1 MKKLLVTLFTAT
13 ILLSFAHGASITWG
27 TSADALSFQ
36 DGSTL
41 TTGSAFLYLVDSAT
55 GSIPAYTVG
64 SGWNTSGATLV
75 ATSSIDSASYVEV
88 TSTVDYATQ
97 YKTLADGFQYVLLIT
112 NETVGSLDALGEGMW
127 YLTSELTE
135 LVNGGSS
142 DPDNP
147 AASVGE
153 VWFSTDG
160 TSGWTQ
166 IPDRVPEPTVLALL
180 ALGVAGLALKRK
192 VA

>member
-1 MKKLLVTLFTAT
+1 MKKLLATLFTAT
-13 ILLSFAHGASITWG
+13 LLLSFAHGASITWG
-27 TSADALSFQ
+27 TNADTLSFQ

-41 TTGSAFLYLVDSAT
+41 TTGSAFLYLVDTAT
-55 GSIPAYTVG
+55 GAIPTYVVG
-64 SGWNTSGATLV
+64 SGWNTSGATFV
-75 ATSSIDSASYVEV
+75 AMTSVDSAGYVEV

-112 NETVGSLDALGEGMW
+112 NETVDSLDALGEDMW
-127 YLTSELTE
+127 YLTSELAK
-135 LVNGGSS
+135 LVDGGST

-147 AASVGE
+147 AAAAGE
-153 VWFSTDG
+153 VWFDADG
-160 TSGWTQ
+160 TTGWTQ
-166 IPDRVPEPTVLALL
+166 ITDVPEPTVLALL

>member
-1 MKKLLVTLFTAT
+1 MKKLLATLFTAPL
-13 ILLSFAHGASITWG
+13 LLSFAHGASITWG
-27 TSADALSFQ
+27 TSADTLSFQ

-41 TTGSAFLYLVDSAT
+41 TTGSAFLYLVDTAT
-55 GSIPAYTVG
+55 GAIPTYAAG

-75 ATSSIDSASYVEV
+75 ATTSVNSSSYVEV
-88 TSTVDYATQ
+88 TSTVNYATQ

-112 NETVGSLDALGEGMW
+112 NETVASLDALGEGMW
-127 YLTSELTE
+127 YLTSELAE
-135 LVNGGSS
+135 LVDGGST
-142 DPDNP
+142 DPDNL

-153 VWFSTDG
+153 VWFDADG

-166 IPDRVPEPTVLALL
+166 IVPEPTVLALL